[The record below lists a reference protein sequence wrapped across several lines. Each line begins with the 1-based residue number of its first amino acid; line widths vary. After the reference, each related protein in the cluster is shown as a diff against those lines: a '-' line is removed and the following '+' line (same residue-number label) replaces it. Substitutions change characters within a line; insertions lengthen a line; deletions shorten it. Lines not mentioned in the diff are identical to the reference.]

1 MHPIID
7 THQHLWDLSRFR
19 LPWLDGVE
27 PLNRSFL
34 PADYAAA
41 AEDCG
46 VERTVYME
54 VDVAPE
60 QIAAEVDHVG
70 QLCAD
75 PADLMAASVVSG
87 RPADPGFADWVGRL
101 RDEPHVRGVRRI
113 LHADAPP
120 GTCLQ
125 EAFVDGVRRLGDA
138 GLSFDVCL
146 RPGELDDAVTLSERC
161 PGTLLILDHCGNAD
175 PDIVA
180 GTAGP
185 EEGPFAHT
193 AGQWRDGISALGQRT
208 NVVCKISGI
217 VARVTEGW
225 SAELL
230 APTVDHCLDAFP
242 PDRVVFGGDWP
253 VCTLG
258 ASLGEWVQALRRI
271 IASRSEEDQ
280 RALLHGNAARLYRL
294 D

>member
-1 MHPIID
+1 MIPIID

-19 LPWLDGVE
+19 LPWLDEVE

-41 AEDCG
+41 AEGCG

-70 QLCAD
+70 RQCAD
-75 PADLMAASVVSG
+75 PADPMAAAVVSG
-87 RPADPGFADWVGRL
+87 RPADPGFGDWVGRL

-125 EAFVDGVRRLGDA
+125 DSFVDGVRRLGDA
-138 GLSFDVCL
+138 GLSFDLCM
-146 RPGELDDAVTLSERC
+146 RPGELADAVTLAERC

-175 PDIVA
+175 PNIVA
-180 GTAGP
+180 GAARP
-185 EEGPFAHT
+185 EEGPFGHT
-193 AGQWRDGISALGQRT
+193 AGQWRDGISALGQRP

-225 SAELL
+225 SADLL

-258 ASLGEWVQALRRI
+258 ASLEEWVRALRRI
-271 IASRSEEDQ
+271 IAPRSDEDQ

>member
-1 MHPIID
+1 MHPIVD
-7 THQHLWDLSRFR
+7 THQHLWDLSRLR
-19 LPWLDGVE
+19 LPWLDEVE

-34 PADYAAA
+34 TADYAAA
-41 AEDCG
+41 AEGCG

-54 VDVAPE
+54 VDAAPE
-60 QIAAEVDHVG
+60 QIAAEVDLVG
-70 QLCAD
+70 RLCAD
-75 PADLMAASVVSG
+75 PADPMAAAVVSG

-125 EAFVDGVRRLGDA
+125 EGFVNGVRRLGDA

-146 RPGELDDAVTLSERC
+146 RPGELADAVSLAERC

-175 PDIVA
+175 PNIIA
-180 GTAGP
+180 GAAGP
-185 EEGPFAHT
+185 ESGPFAHT
-193 AGQWRDGISALGQRT
+193 AGQWRDGISALGQQP

-225 SAELL
+225 SADLL

-271 IASRSEEDQ
+271 IASRCDDDQ
-280 RALLHGNAARLYRL
+280 GALLHGNAARLYRL

>member
-41 AEDCG
+41 AADCG

-75 PADLMAASVVSG
+75 PADPMAAAVVSG

-230 APTVDHCLDAFP
+230 APTVDHCLDAFR

-271 IASRSEEDQ
+271 IAARSEEDQ

>member
-1 MHPIID
+1 MIPIID

-19 LPWLDGVE
+19 LPWLDEVE

-41 AEDCG
+41 AEGCG

-75 PADLMAASVVSG
+75 PADPMAAAVVSG
-87 RPADPGFADWVGRL
+87 RPAEPGFADWVGRL

-120 GTCLQ
+120 GACLQ
-125 EAFVDGVRRLGDA
+125 DAFVNGVRQLGDT
-138 GLSFDVCL
+138 GLSFDLCL
-146 RPGELDDAVTLSERC
+146 RPGELADAVSLAGRC

-175 PDIVA
+175 PNIVA
-180 GTAGP
+180 GAAGP

-193 AGQWRDGISALGQRT
+193 AAQWRDGISALGQQP

-217 VARVTEGW
+217 VARAAEGW
-225 SAELL
+225 SPELL

-258 ASLGEWVQALRRI
+258 ASLGEWVGALRRI
-271 IASRSEEDQ
+271 IAPRSEEDQ
-280 RALLHGNAARLYRL
+280 RALLHDNAARLYRL

>member
-1 MHPIID
+1 MIPIID
-7 THQHLWDLSRFR
+7 THQHQWDLSRFR
-19 LPWLDGVE
+19 LPWLDEVE

-34 PADYAAA
+34 PADYEAA
-41 AEDCG
+41 AEGCG

-70 QLCAD
+70 RQCAD
-75 PADLMAASVVSG
+75 PADPMAAAVVSG
-87 RPADPGFADWVGRL
+87 LPADPGFADWVGRL

-113 LHADAPP
+113 LHAEAPP

-125 EAFVDGVRRLGDA
+125 EAFVEGVRQLGDA
-138 GLSFDVCL
+138 GLSFDLCM
-146 RPGELDDAVTLSERC
+146 RPSELGDAVTLAGRC
-161 PGTLLILDHCGNAD
+161 PGTLFILDHCGNAD
-175 PDIVA
+175 PNIVA
-180 GTAGP
+180 GAAVP
-185 EEGPFAHT
+185 DEGPFAHT
-193 AGQWRDGISALGQRT
+193 AGQWRDGLSALGQQP

-217 VARVTEGW
+217 VARAPEGW
-225 SAELL
+225 SADLL

-258 ASLGEWVQALRRI
+258 ASLREWVQTLRRI

-280 RALLHGNAARLYRL
+280 RALLNGNAARLYRL

>member
-1 MHPIID
+1 MIPIID

-19 LPWLDGVE
+19 LPWLDEVE

-41 AEDCG
+41 AEGCG

-70 QLCAD
+70 RQCAD
-75 PADLMAASVVSG
+75 PADPMAAAVVSG
-87 RPADPGFADWVGRL
+87 RPADPGFGDWVGRL

-125 EAFVDGVRRLGDA
+125 EAFVDGVRQLGDA
-138 GLSFDVCL
+138 GLSFDLCM
-146 RPGELDDAVTLSERC
+146 RPGELVDAVSLAERC
-161 PGTLLILDHCGNAD
+161 PGTVLILDHCGNAD
-175 PDIVA
+175 PNIVA
-180 GTAGP
+180 GAAGP
-185 EEGPFAHT
+185 EEGPFGHT
-193 AGQWRDGISALGQRT
+193 AGQWRDGISALGQQP

-225 SAELL
+225 SADLL

-258 ASLGEWVQALRRI
+258 ASLGEWVRALRRI
-271 IASRSEEDQ
+271 IASRSDEDQ
-280 RALLHGNAARLYRL
+280 RALLHANAGRLYRL

>member
-7 THQHLWDLSRFR
+7 THQHLWDLSRFQ

-54 VDVAPE
+54 VDAAPE

-75 PADLMAASVVSG
+75 PADPMAAAVVSG

-175 PDIVA
+175 PNIVA

-230 APTVDHCLDAFP
+230 APTVNHCLDAFP

-271 IASRSEEDQ
+271 IAARSEEDQ